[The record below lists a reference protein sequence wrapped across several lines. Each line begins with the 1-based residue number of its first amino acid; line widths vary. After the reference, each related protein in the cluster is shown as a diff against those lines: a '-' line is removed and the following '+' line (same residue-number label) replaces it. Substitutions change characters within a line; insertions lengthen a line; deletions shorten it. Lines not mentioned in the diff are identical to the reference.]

1 MKKEKLKLL
10 LNYPTSSNTL
20 KERLELLL
28 PKKKTNPKA
37 QKIQKTK
44 NTQKNIKNTN
54 VIKNTKKRK
63 IKSV

>member
-28 PKKKTNPKA
+28 PKKKQTLKRR
-37 QKIQKTK
+37 KYKRRKTHKKHKKHKRHKKYKKKK
-44 NTQKNIKNTN
+44 N
-54 VIKNTKKRK
+54 
-63 IKSV
+63 

>member
-28 PKKKTNPKA
+28 PKKKQTL
-37 QKIQKTK
+37 
-44 NTQKNIKNTN
+44 
-54 VIKNTKKRK
+54 KRK
-63 IKSV
+63 KHKRRKTHKKHTKHKKHKRHKKHKKKKN